1 MGPDG
6 FVNLP
11 YRRKFLIVE
20 LALATDA
27 IIDLRNT
34 VYDTE

>member
-6 FVNLP
+6 FENLP
-11 YRRKFLIVE
+11 YRRKFLIAG
-20 LALATDA
+20 LAFVTDA
-27 IIDLRNT
+27 IIDSRNT